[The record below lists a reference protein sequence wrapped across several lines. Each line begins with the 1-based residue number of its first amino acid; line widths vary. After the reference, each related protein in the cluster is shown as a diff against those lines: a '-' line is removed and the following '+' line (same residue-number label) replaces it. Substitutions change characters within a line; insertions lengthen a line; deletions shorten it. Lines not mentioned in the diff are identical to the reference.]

1 MENPKNTLRKEVE
14 PLKEAYRVEMRGIK
28 KAFSGIKAL
37 KGVDFFLRPG
47 EIHALVGEN
56 GAGKSTLMKVLS
68 GAYVMD
74 EGSIQMDGKPVTL
87 GTPRRGKDHGVGIV
101 YQEFELANDLTIAEN
116 IFIDRMG
123 VGGIVRWKKLF
134 ADADS
139 AVRALGFELD
149 VRRQVKD
156 VSVAY
161 KQVVEIAK
169 ALSANARILI
179 LDEPT
184 AVLTPAETEKL
195 FDTMRMLKAA
205 GVSIVYIS
213 HRMDEIFTI
222 CDTITIMRDGEIT
235 GQGTIAEMT
244 VDTVVEMMIGRKL
257 EAMYPHREP
266 RIGAELLRVESLSG
280 GVFSN
285 ISFSLHKGEVLGVF
299 GLVGSG
305 RTEIVRAIFG
315 EDPVKS
321 GSIYLEGRETHVR
334 SPHQAIRKGLA
345 LIPENRKEQG
355 LVLDKPIR
363 QNMTLCCIQKV
374 SRPRGIL
381 NKKREDA
388 LVAELTKKLAVKAGS
403 SYLPVKSL
411 SGGNQQKVVIAKWLT
426 TGARV
431 LIMDEPTRGVDVGA
445 KVEIYHIM
453 NELAAQGVGILMIS
467 SELNEVIGMCDRV
480 MVVDNGHKQGELAK
494 AEISEKSIMKLVVG
508 GGE

>member
-1 MENPKNTLRKEVE
+1 MN
-14 PLKEAYRVEMRGIK
+14 EAYRVEMRGIK
-28 KAFSGIKAL
+28 KSFAGIKAL
-37 KGVDFFLRPG
+37 KGVDFSLRPG

-56 GAGKSTLMKVLS
+56 GAGKSTLMKILS

-74 EGSIQMDGKPVTL
+74 EGQILMDGLPVTL

-101 YQEFELANDLTIAEN
+101 YQEFELADDISIAEN

-123 VGGIVRWKKLF
+123 SRGIVHWKKLF
-134 ADADS
+134 SDATD
-139 AVRALGFELD
+139 AINALGFSID
-149 VRRQVKD
+149 TRRKVKD
-156 VSVAY
+156 ISVAY

-169 ALSANARILI
+169 ALSANAKILI

-184 AVLTPAETEKL
+184 AMLTPAETDKL
-195 FDTMRMLKAA
+195 FETMRRLKAA

-222 CDTITIMRDGEIT
+222 CDTISIMRDGEIT
-235 GQGTIAEMT
+235 GGGSIDSMT
-244 VDTVVEMMIGRKL
+244 VDSVVELMIGRKL
-257 EAMYPHREP
+257 EAMYPHREIA
-266 RIGAELLRVESLSG
+266 IGEELLRVEGLSG

-285 ISFSLHKGEVLGVF
+285 IDFTLHRGEVLGVF

-305 RTEIVRAIFG
+305 RSEIVRAIFG
-315 EDPVKS
+315 EDAIKS
-321 GSIYLEGRETHVR
+321 GKLYLAGQKIRIH
-334 SPHQAIRKGLA
+334 SPHQAIGKGIA

-355 LVLDKPIR
+355 LVLDKSIR
-363 QNMTLCCIQKV
+363 QNITLCCIPQISK
-374 SRPRGIL
+374 PRGIISR
-381 NKKREDA
+381 KKETA
-388 LVAELTKKLAVKAGS
+388 LAAKMIERLSVKAGNPAN
-403 SYLPVKSL
+403 PVKSL

-426 TGARV
+426 TGAQV

-480 MVVDNGHKQGELAK
+480 MVIDNGHKQGELTK
-494 AEISEKSIMKLVVG
+494 EDISEKSIMRLVVG
-508 GGE
+508 GVE